1 MTSMATGMFFFMR
14 IILCCHI
21 SSLSMKH
28 ADPPK
33 SNNALVS
40 IVMDLPYLIVIGNK
54 KQGVGFEGKLGPF
67 WTHDASESSLIVPIE
82 TRRPCFLSLQEVV
95 CEWKWFELYVIVIF
109 WGNW

>member
-1 MTSMATGMFFFMR
+1 
-14 IILCCHI
+14 
-21 SSLSMKH
+21 MKH

-67 WTHDASESSLIVPIE
+67 
-82 TRRPCFLSLQEVV
+82 
-95 CEWKWFELYVIVIF
+95 
-109 WGNW
+109 